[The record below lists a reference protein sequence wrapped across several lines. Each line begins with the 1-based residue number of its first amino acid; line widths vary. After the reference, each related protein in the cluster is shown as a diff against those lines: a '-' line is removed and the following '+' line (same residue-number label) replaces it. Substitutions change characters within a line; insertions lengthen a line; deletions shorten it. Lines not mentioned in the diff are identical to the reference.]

1 MPQSCSSALKGKLG
15 SQGIEAKEK
24 PGPIPHDSTPQSVV
38 TRTRTASGSMS
49 GLTGSQSQP
58 SKNRAALPEGC
69 EILDTVPDGTPI
81 LLGDT
86 AESAITQVVAGMSP
100 SQLIEVLAQMKAFV
114 ITHPQRARQLLL
126 HHPQIAY
133 AVFMGL
139 IISKIIPFDILTRML
154 EANRSP
160 ISPPHI
166 RVETPNPPYHCVAP
180 SQLQK
185 KIQVPSAGCGAPES
199 DAFAT
204 TTELYGILKST
215 EINVPQ
221 AVSNSQMDDD
231 ETDGKTSILSPT
243 TSCESLKAKMLWDMF
258 MNPWAG
264 AESQ

>member
-1 MPQSCSSALKGKLG
+1 MPQVCSSALKGKLG
-15 SQGIEAKEK
+15 SQGIQAKEK
-24 PGPIPHDSTPQSVV
+24 PGPIPHDSTPQGVV
-38 TRTRTASGSMS
+38 TRTGTASGSMS
-49 GLTGSQSQP
+49 GLTGSRSQP
-58 SKNRAALPEGC
+58 SENRAARPEGC
-69 EILDTVPDGTPI
+69 EILDAVPDGTPI

-86 AESAITQVVAGMSP
+86 AESAITHVVAGMAP
-100 SQLIEVLAQMKAFV
+100 SQLIEVLAQMK
-114 ITHPQRARQLLL
+114 
-126 HHPQIAY
+126 IAY
-133 AVFMGL
+133 AVSMGL

-185 KIQVPSAGCGAPES
+185 KYRSHLPAAGHRSPTSLPQQQYRDIGKG
-199 DAFAT
+199 DDMQ
-204 TTELYGILKST
+204 ELYGILKST
-215 EINVPQ
+215 EINAPQ
-221 AVSNSQMDDD
+221 AASNSQVNDG